1 MRGMRN
7 WRWLVA
13 ALSIVAL
20 LGAAC
25 GDDAEPTD
33 TGDGA
38 EAQEFDEGSTMAK
51 IQEKGTITIGV
62 KYDVPPFGFENPQS
76 GEIEGFD
83 VDLGTA
89 IADRLGVEP
98 EFIEAISDNRIPFL
112 QDGTVDLILST
123 MTITTD
129 RDADIDFSN
138 PYFIA
143 HGRTAVYEGSDITGP
158 ADLGAGTRT
167 CTALGS
173 TYETTIIPKV
183 APDTKIEAVDAYSDC
198 VELLQNGAVDAE
210 ITDNIILAGQKAQDD
225 KIQLVGE
232 DLTTDP
238 YGIGIPDGDTDMQDF
253 VNDVLAEMFEN
264 GEWQAIYDKWVG
276 GVTGE
281 EPEIPN
287 EWGTLEDALENYPCV
302 ERCDG

>member
-1 MRGMRN
+1 
-7 WRWLVA
+7 
-13 ALSIVAL
+13 VAL
-20 LGAAC
+20 LGVAC
-25 GDDAEPTD
+25 GDDATD
-33 TGDGA
+33 TGDGG
-38 EAQEFDEGSTMAK
+38 ETAQEDFPADSTMAK
-51 IQEKGTITIGV
+51 IVEKGEIVIGV
-62 KYDVPPFGFENPQS
+62 KFDVPPFGFENPQS
-76 GEIEGFD
+76 GEVEGFD

-89 IADRLGVEP
+89 IADRLGVKP
-98 EFIEAISDNRIPFL
+98 KFIEAISDNRIPFL

-143 HGRTAVYEGSDITGP
+143 HGRTAVYEGSDVAGP
-158 ADLGAGTRT
+158 EDLGQGTRT

-210 ITDNIILAGQKAQDD
+210 ITDNIILAGQKASDD
-225 KIQLVGE
+225 KISLVGD

-238 YGIGIPDGDTDMQDF
+238 YGIGIPDGETDMQEF
-253 VNDVLAEMFEN
+253 VNSVLDEMFGN
-264 GEWQAIYDKWVG
+264 GEWESIYDKWVG
-276 GVTGE
+276 SVTGE
-281 EPEIPN
+281 EPEIPAD
-287 EWGTLEDALENYPCV
+287 WGSLEDALKNYPCV

>member
-7 WRWLVA
+7 WRWAVA
-13 ALSIVAL
+13 ALSLVAL

-25 GDDAEPTD
+25 GDDAETPAGGGETEVEEFGAD
-33 TGDGA
+33 T
-38 EAQEFDEGSTMAK
+38 TMGK
-51 IQEKGTITIGV
+51 IQEKGEIVIGV

-83 VDLGTA
+83 VDLGRA

-98 EFIEAISDNRIPFL
+98 KFIEAISDNRIPFL
-112 QDGTVDLILST
+112 QDGTADLILST
-123 MTITTD
+123 MTITSD

-138 PYFIA
+138 PYYIA
-143 HGRTAVYEGSDITGP
+143 HGRIAVYEGSEIESSDDFT
-158 ADLGAGTRT
+158 ADHRI

-173 TYETTIIPKV
+173 TYETTIIPKI
-183 APDTKIEAVDAYSDC
+183 APDSKIEAVDAYSDC

-210 ITDNIILAGQKAQDD
+210 VTDDIILAGQKAQDD
-225 KIQLVGE
+225 KISLVGE

-238 YGIGIPDGDTDMQDF
+238 YGIGIPDGQTDMQDF
-253 VNDVLAEMFEN
+253 INDALAEIIES
-264 GEWQAIYDKWVG
+264 GEWQEIYDAWVG

-281 EPEIPN
+281 EPELPS

>member
-1 MRGMRN
+1 MF
-7 WRWLVA
+7 A
-13 ALSIVAL
+13 ALSVVAL

-25 GDDAEPTD
+25 GDDAAEP
-33 TGDGA
+33 GGG
-38 EAQEFDEGSTMAK
+38 EPQEFEEGSTMAD
-51 IQEKGTITIGV
+51 IVDKGEIIIGV

-76 GEIEGFD
+76 GEVEGFD
-83 VDLGTA
+83 VDMGNA
-89 IADRLGVEP
+89 IADRLGVDAK
-98 EFIEAISDNRIPFL
+98 FIEAISDNRIPFL
-112 QDGTVDLILST
+112 QDGEVDLILST

-143 HGRTAVYEGSDITGP
+143 HGRIAVYEGSDIAG
-158 ADLGAGTRT
+158 ADDLTADHRI

-173 TYETTIIPKV
+173 TYETTIIPEV
-183 APDTKIEAVDAYSDC
+183 APDSKIEAVDGYSDC

-225 KIQLVGE
+225 KISLVGE

-238 YGIGIPDGDTDMQDF
+238 YGIGIPDGQTDMQEF
-253 VNDVLAEMFEN
+253 LNEMLAEMFEN
-264 GEWQAIYDKWVG
+264 GEWEAIYDKWVG
-276 GVTGE
+276 SVTGE
-281 EPEIPN
+281 DPEIPSA
-287 EWGTLEDALENYPCV
+287 WGDLQEALDNYPCV

>member
-1 MRGMRN
+1 MRGMRR
-7 WRWLVA
+7 WRWAVA
-13 ALSIVAL
+13 ALSLVAL

-25 GDDAEPTD
+25 GDDAEEP
-33 TGDGA
+33 GGGG
-38 EAQEFDEGSTMAK
+38 EAQEFEEGSTMAD
-51 IQEKGTITIGV
+51 IVEKGEIVIGV
-62 KYDVPPFGFENPQS
+62 KFDVPPFGFENPQS
-76 GEIEGFD
+76 GEVEGFD
-83 VDLGTA
+83 VDMGNA
-89 IADRLGVEP
+89 IAERLGVKAK
-98 EFIEAISDNRIPFL
+98 FIEAISDNRIPFL

-143 HGRTAVYEGSDITGP
+143 HGRTAVYEGSDIAGP
-158 ADLGAGTRT
+158 DDLGEGTRT

-238 YGIGIPDGDTDMQDF
+238 YGIGIPDGQTDMQDF
-253 VNDVLAEMFEN
+253 VNEVLAEMFEN

-276 GVTGE
+276 SVTGE
-281 EPEIPN
+281 DAEIPS